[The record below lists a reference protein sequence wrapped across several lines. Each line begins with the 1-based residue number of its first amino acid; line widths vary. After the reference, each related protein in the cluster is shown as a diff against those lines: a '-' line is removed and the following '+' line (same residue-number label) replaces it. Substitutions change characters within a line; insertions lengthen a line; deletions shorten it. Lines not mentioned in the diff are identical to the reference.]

1 MSWTHATL
9 NSQLQVSFCHHLS
22 LSLFDSHSLFPH
34 IYLFSLHLHFLSPNL
49 SHFWSLFSSPFH
61 LSFPQLFL
69 AITSFVNT
77 DLCNNVWCC
86 FRDAVSA
93 RGGGVSRPGNSDEE
107 PVHRQWHA
115 HSATRGRPCQ
125 QVSTSAPQRLLGY
138 INTGV
143 VHYSAVINIWNN
155 NIKVD

>member
-1 MSWTHATL
+1 MRGMLWL
-9 NSQLQVSFCHHLS
+9 NIELDSCHSQPSVAGLSLSPS
-22 LSLFDSHSLFPH
+22 LSLFDTHSFPH
-34 IYLFSLHLHFLSPNL
+34 IYLFALHLHFLSPNL

-69 AITSFVNT
+69 AMTSFVNT

-93 RGGGVSRPGNSDEE
+93 RGGGVSGPGNSDEE

-125 QVSTSAPQRLLGY
+125 QVSTSVPQRVTRLY
-138 INTGV
+138 
-143 VHYSAVINIWNN
+143 
-155 NIKVD
+155 